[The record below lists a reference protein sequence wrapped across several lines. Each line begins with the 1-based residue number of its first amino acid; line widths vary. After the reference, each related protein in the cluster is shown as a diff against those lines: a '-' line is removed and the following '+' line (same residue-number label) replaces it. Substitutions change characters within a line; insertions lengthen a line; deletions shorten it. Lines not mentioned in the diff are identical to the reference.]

1 MSQIGAHVI
10 GGPAVTS
17 GLTLQMMIQAQ
28 QALLPPGPCPASS
41 SCMPGPWS
49 PKGSHGTFCIRRHTL
64 PKANGKKLS

>member
-1 MSQIGAHVI
+1 MSQVGAHIV

-17 GLTLQMMIQAQ
+17 GLTLSMRIHAQ

-41 SCMPGPWS
+41 SVPGPWS
-49 PKGSHGTFCIRRHTL
+49 PKGSHGTFCIRRHIL